1 MTARQTA
8 RHREKRREIRTY
20 AIGYALALALTGA
33 AFALVQWPDFA
44 ARITLGLVFG
54 LALIQMIVHLRC
66 FLHVGLKRS
75 SRDDLLLILF
85 STLIII
91 LMVAGTIVIIANLHG
106 RMM

>member
-1 MTARQTA
+1 MTAPQADPR
-8 RHREKRREIRTY
+8 REKRREIQTFV
-20 AIGYALALALTGA
+20 IGYALALALTGG
-33 AFALVQWPDFA
+33 AFAAVHWPRFP
-44 ARITLGLVFG
+44 ARTT
-54 LALIQMIVHLRC
+54 LALVSSLALVQMIVHLRC
-66 FLHVGLKRS
+66 FLHVSLRRS